1 MNLDKDVYTKQE
13 VEEMLNPLN
22 KEINDLKGI
31 VAEGNKAIERVKEL
45 EKSNLDNAIK
55 LEVTKAG
62 LSADE
67 IFDLVSADSLEKA
80 QEKINKLVEMQKKQ
94 KFDNS
99 FKPEDKKKQSDEY
112 SHAEKTG
119 NVEGMLK
126 SKLSTIFN

>member
-31 VAEGNKAIERVKEL
+31 VAEGNKAIEKVKEL
-45 EKSNLDNAIK
+45 EKANLDNAIK
-55 LEVTKAG
+55 LELTKSG
-62 LSADE
+62 LNPDDVY
-67 IFDLVSADSLEKA
+67 DLVSADSLEKA
-80 QEKINKLVEMQKKQ
+80 QVKINKLIELKKQ
-94 KFDNS
+94 NKLDNS

-126 SKLSTIFN
+126 SKLSKIFQ